1 MLGSYAA
8 AAVVAEAAA
17 AAVVAEA
24 DVDRPSPT
32 YLRPPPPPPLV
43 AGRQNAGQPYGNG
56 GRGRAAGVVTENGRP
71 P

>member
-8 AAVVAEAAA
+8 VVVAET
-17 AAVVAEA
+17 AAVAEV
-24 DVDRPSPT
+24 DVGRPSPT
-32 YLRPPPPPPLV
+32 YLRPPPPPLV
-43 AGRQNAGQPYGNG
+43 AEHQNAGQPYGNG